1 MRGHVLPRVLLL
13 AGGIA
18 ALGGGSVLAVYLSSV
33 GLDKADKLAS
43 VIGLFVGLAGLA
55 VGVWGLLLT
64 RRQEAHAPANAP
76 GTVSHEVH
84 NEISGG
90 TIHGPV
96 VQGHTVQGHTVQGH
110 TVQGHTVQG
119 HTVQGHTVQGHT
131 VQGHTVQGH
140 TVQGHTVQGHTVQG
154 HTVQGHTVQGHTVD
168 GRTVN
173 GPVVPDDR
181 AGKG

>member
-1 MRGHVLPRVLLL
+1 MRGHVLPRVLLC

-18 ALGGGSVLAVYLSSV
+18 ALGGGSALAVYLSSV

-55 VGVWGLLLT
+55 AGVWGLLLT
-64 RRQEAHAPANAP
+64 RRQEAHAPANGP
-76 GTVSHEVH
+76 GAVSHDVR

-96 VQGHTVQGHTVQGH
+96 IQGHTINGH
-110 TVQGHTVQG
+110 
-119 HTVQGHTVQGHT
+119 
-131 VQGHTVQGH
+131 
-140 TVQGHTVQGHTVQG
+140 
-154 HTVQGHTVQGHTVD
+154 
-168 GRTVN
+168 TVN
-173 GPVVPDDR
+173 GPVGPDER